1 MKVVTLYFI
10 ILILLL
16 ILFVCLITIFYI
28 LDSLF
33 AAIKNK
39 DKESI
44 LDILTKLITCL
55 SLTTAILLFSF
66 DKIEYINIDNIIYFI
81 IFIFILLIY
90 ILFFNLVYKIVH
102 YFINKSQN
110 SEEF

>member
-44 LDILTKLITCL
+44 LDILTKLL
-55 SLTTAILLFSF
+55 
-66 DKIEYINIDNIIYFI
+66 YN
-81 IFIFILLIY
+81 IY
-90 ILFFNLVYKIVH
+90 IYITDIYIV
-102 YFINKSQN
+102 F
-110 SEEF
+110 